1 MLSNAIVSM
10 VNASKD
16 SSMGIPPVSYTHLDV
31 YKRQLSMYKEVTL
44 PSIAMASIPVMVIT
58 VVFTFLQVFLF
69 DRKVKKAG
77 ARHDLSLIHI

>member
-1 MLSNAIVSM
+1 
-10 VNASKD
+10 
-16 SSMGIPPVSYTHLDV
+16 
-31 YKRQLSMYKEVTL
+31 MYKEVTL

-77 ARHDLSLIHI
+77 ARHD